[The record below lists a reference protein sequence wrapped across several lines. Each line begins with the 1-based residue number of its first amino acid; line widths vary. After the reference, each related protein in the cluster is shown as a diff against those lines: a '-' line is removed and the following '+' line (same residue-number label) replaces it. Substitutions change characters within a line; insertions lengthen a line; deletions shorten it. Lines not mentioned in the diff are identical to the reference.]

1 MLPIAQLTDPEI
13 SMTNRDNPNEQG
25 QTHPQDEP
33 DITMV
38 DAGEG
43 GPGEDPDY
51 DEAGEGDDEVD
62 DRH

>member
-1 MLPIAQLTDPEI
+1 MIDKKAPEDEKP
-13 SMTNRDNPNEQG
+13 SAPE
-25 QTHPQDEP
+25 PSQDEP
-33 DITMV
+33 DITMN

-51 DEAGEGDDEVD
+51 DEAGEGDDGID

>member
-1 MLPIAQLTDPEI
+1 
-13 SMTNRDNPNEQG
+13 MTNRDRPEQPG
-25 QTHPQDEP
+25 QQHEMDEP
-33 DITMV
+33 DVTMV

-51 DEAGEGDDEVD
+51 DEAGEGDDGVD

>member
-1 MLPIAQLTDPEI
+1 
-13 SMTNRDNPNEQG
+13 MTNRDDPAEQSLK
-25 QTHPQDEP
+25 QSEQEP

>member
-1 MLPIAQLTDPEI
+1 MN
-13 SMTNRDNPNEQG
+13 NRDNPSEPDQK
-25 QTHPQDEP
+25 HSVPEEP
-33 DITMV
+33 DITIA

-51 DEAGEGDDEVD
+51 DEAGEGDDGVD

>member
-1 MLPIAQLTDPEI
+1 
-13 SMTNRDNPNEQG
+13 MTERDDSTEQD
-25 QTHPQDEP
+25 QKHPKSEEP

>member
-1 MLPIAQLTDPEI
+1 MSDKDRSDEHGLQ
-13 SMTNRDNPNEQG
+13 R
-25 QTHPQDEP
+25 PQSEEP
-33 DITMV
+33 DVTMV

-51 DEAGEGDDEVD
+51 DEAGDGDDGVD